1 MKVVYFNDTGK
12 EINIHPGTLSH
23 GTKTSTEPIKPFEE
37 RVFELPEGTYPW
49 IMMCEHNDQLSI
61 FVSGKQCDEQEESL
75 DEEYDDED
83 EYYED
88 YEDYEDDEE
97 YEEYADEEEESGRA
111 RRIKAVREYAKSSAN
126 LGAVLFLAGAALTYF
141 TDSKLPLYAGAAL
154 GAVFFLISLV
164 VFIKSFRV

>member
-1 MKVVYFNDTGK
+1 MKIVYFNDTGK

-23 GTKTSTEPIKPFEE
+23 GTKTSSEPIQPLEE

-49 IMMCEHNDQLSI
+49 IMMCEYGGQLSI
-61 FVSGKQCDEQEESL
+61 FVSGKQDDEQEECL
-75 DEEYDDED
+75 YEEYDED

-88 YEDYEDDEE
+88 YEEDEE
-97 YEEYADEEEESGRA
+97 YEEYGDEEEESDRA

-126 LGAVLFLAGAALTYF
+126 LGAVLFVAGAALTYF

-154 GAVFFLISLV
+154 GVVFFLISLV

>member
-1 MKVVYFNDTGK
+1 VKIVYFNDTGK

-23 GTKTSTEPIKPFEE
+23 GTQTSTEPIKPLEE

-49 IMMCEHNDQLSI
+49 IMMCEHDGQLSI

-88 YEDYEDDEE
+88 YEDDEE
-97 YEEYADEEEESGRA
+97 YEEYGDEEEDSDRA

-126 LGAVLFLAGAALTYF
+126 LGAVLFVAGAALAYF

>member
-1 MKVVYFNDTGK
+1 MKIVYFNDTGK
-12 EINIHPGTLSH
+12 EIKIHPGTLSH
-23 GTKTSTEPIKPFEE
+23 GTQTSTEPIKPLEE

-49 IMMCEHNDQLSI
+49 IMMCEHDGQLSI
-61 FVSGKQCDEQEESL
+61 FVSGKRCDEQEESL

-88 YEDYEDDEE
+88 YEDDEEYGDDEE
-97 YEEYADEEEESGRA
+97 DSDRA

-126 LGAVLFLAGAALTYF
+126 LGAVLFVAGAALTYF
-141 TDSKLPLYAGAAL
+141 TNSKLTLYAGAAL

>member
-23 GTKTSTEPIKPFEE
+23 GTKTSSEPIQPLEE

-49 IMMCEHNDQLSI
+49 IKMWDHNGQLSI
-61 FVSGKQCDEQEESL
+61 FVSGKQDDEQEESL

-83 EYYED
+83 EYYEEYEASEEYGD
-88 YEDYEDDEE
+88 YEDYEEDPD
-97 YEEYADEEEESGRA
+97 RA

-126 LGAVLFLAGAALTYF
+126 LGAVLFVAGAALTYF